1 MTQYVYEIKGI
12 PTPWQTHSGYGKR
25 SYSKHTPKKT
35 AAQWELR
42 KQNYG
47 RPIIKGAV
55 RVDFFFEMP
64 VPQSMPK
71 KILKR
76 ILEGEKV
83 YCPKRPDATNL
94 RKFIEDALSGTVL
107 CDDNLVVSGET
118 QKYYA
123 RGEPKTVI
131 FVQEIEDESS

>member
-1 MTQYVYEIKGI
+1 MTQYVYEISGD
-12 PTPWQTHSGYGKR
+12 PTAWQTHSGYGKR

-35 AAQWELR
+35 SAQWELR

-64 VPQSMPK
+64 IPKSMPK

-76 ILEGEKV
+76 ISEGEKV
-83 YCPKRPDATNL
+83 YCPKRPDRDNL
-94 RKFIEDALSGTVL
+94 QKFHSDVLTGTVL
-107 CDDNLVVSGET
+107 LDDNIIVAGET
-118 QKYYA
+118 QKYYSS
-123 RGEPKTVI
+123 GEPKTIIV
-131 FVQEIEDESS
+131 VQEIEDD

>member
-94 RKFIEDALSGTVL
+94 RKFIED
-107 CDDNLVVSGET
+107 GECIQT
-118 QKYYA
+118 GGRERVY
-123 RGEPKTVI
+123 RFG
-131 FVQEIEDESS
+131 ESSIIQGARIDHKSTPYRQSG